1 MTPAQ
6 HWSDAHAESNRR
18 ALLRRAHEF
27 GQGPMSCPTCRD
39 GRPRECPT
47 WQRLNA
53 WWESADLIVT
63 RALDAAEELQGVA
76 GL

>member
-1 MTPAQ
+1 MTAPALTFTE
-6 HWSDAHAESNRR
+6 ANAEANYR

-47 WQRLNA
+47 WLALNER
-53 WWESADLIVT
+53 WESADLAVT
-63 RALDAAEELQGVA
+63 RFLDAQEMVS
-76 GL
+76 